1 MKKQLLLSAVA
12 LFSVVESLHKKQL
25 HKNGNCVGRY
35 KYIKERMRTVSFIFR
50 IKMMV
55 LSMYGLKTEK
65 NLH

>member
-12 LFSVVESLHKKQL
+12 LFSVVGVSAQL
-25 HKNGNCVGRY
+25 ATITQEWKTPVGDATN
-35 KYIKERMRTVSFIFR
+35 MRQGSFIFR